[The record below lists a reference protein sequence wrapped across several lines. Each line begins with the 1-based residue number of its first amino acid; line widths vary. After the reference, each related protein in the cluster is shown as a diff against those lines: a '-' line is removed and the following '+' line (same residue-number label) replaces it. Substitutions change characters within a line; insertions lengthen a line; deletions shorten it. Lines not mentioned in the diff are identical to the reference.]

1 MTKPLRIIF
10 MGTPDFAVPTLQTLV
25 ENDQNVVAVI
35 TAPDKPAGRGLKLQ
49 ESPVKQY
56 AVSQNIPVL
65 QPTNLKSEAFLEEL
79 KSYGADL
86 QIIVAFRMLPE
97 AVWNMPPMG
106 SFNIHASLLP
116 QYRGAAPIN
125 WAIMNGETET
135 GVTSFFLKHQI
146 DTGDIIFQDKV
157 AILPEDD
164 FGTLYEKMKH
174 AGAELALRTVQAIEA
189 GNVPSQ
195 PQQHSEDLKEA
206 PKIFKETCQINWL
219 QPAQTIHN
227 FVRGLSPYPT
237 AWTIFDD
244 KTFKIFK
251 TEMVSESTGKA
262 EPGQVITDGKNFI
275 HVQTANSILNITDLQ
290 MEGKKRMSV
299 PELLRGYTFKNA
311 QTA

>member
-25 ENDQNVVAVI
+25 ENGQNVVAVI
-35 TAPDKPAGRGLKLQ
+35 TAPDKPAGRGLKLN
-49 ESPVKQY
+49 ESPVKQN
-56 AVSQNIPVL
+56 AVSQQIPVL
-65 QPTNLKSEAFLEEL
+65 QPTNLKSETFLEVL
-79 KSYGADL
+79 KNYEADL

-97 AVWNMPPMG
+97 AVWNMPPLG

-146 DTGDIIFQDKV
+146 DTGDIIFQDKTE
-157 AILPEDD
+157 ILPVDD
-164 FGTLYEKMKH
+164 FGTLYEKLKH
-174 AGAELALRTVQAIEA
+174 AGAALALKTVKAIEA

-195 PQQHSEDLKEA
+195 PQIATSELKEA
-206 PKIFKETCQINWL
+206 PKIFKETCQINWN
-219 QPAQTIHN
+219 QSAEKIHN

-237 AWTIFDD
+237 AWTIFDE

-251 TEMVSESTGKA
+251 TETV
-262 EPGQVITDGKNFI
+262 
-275 HVQTANSILNITDLQ
+275 AN
-290 MEGKKRMSV
+290 
-299 PELLRGYTFKNA
+299 
-311 QTA
+311 

>member
-1 MTKPLRIIF
+1 MNKPLRIIF
-10 MGTPDFAVPTLQTLV
+10 MGTPDFAVSTLQTLV
-25 ENDQNVVAVI
+25 ENGQNVVAVI
-35 TAPDKPAGRGLKLQ
+35 TAPDKPAGRGLKLN

-65 QPTNLKSEAFLEEL
+65 QPTNLKSELFLEEL
-79 KSYGADL
+79 KSYQADL

-97 AVWNMPPMG
+97 AVWNMPPLG

-135 GVTSFFLKHQI
+135 GVTSFFLQHQI

-157 AILPEDD
+157 AIASEDD
-164 FGTLYEKMKH
+164 FGTLYEKLKH
-174 AGAELALRTVQAIEA
+174 AGAALALKTVKAIEA
-189 GNVPSQ
+189 GNVPAQ
-195 PQQHSEDLKEA
+195 PQKTSSELNEA
-206 PKIFKETCQINWL
+206 PKIFKETCQINWN
-219 QPAQTIHN
+219 QPASTIHN

-237 AWTIFDD
+237 AWTNFDD

-251 TEMVSESTGKA
+251 TEVL
-262 EPGQVITDGKNFI
+262 PGQLENAMLGQLKTDQKTYI
-275 HVQTANSILNITDLQ
+275 HVQTAEGIINILDLQ
-290 MEGKKRMSV
+290 MEGKKRMSI

-311 QTA
+311 

>member
-1 MTKPLRIIF
+1 MNKPLRIIF

-25 ENDQNVVAVI
+25 ESDQNVVAVI
-35 TAPDKPAGRGLKLQ
+35 TAPDKPAGRGLKLN

-65 QPTNLKSEAFLEEL
+65 QPTNLKAETFLEEL
-79 KSYGADL
+79 KSYQADL

-146 DTGDIIFQDKV
+146 DTGDIIFQDKTP
-157 AILPEDD
+157 ILPEDD
-164 FGTLYEKMKH
+164 FGTLYEKLKH
-174 AGAELALRTVQAIEA
+174 AGAALALKTVQAIEA

-195 PQQHSEDLKEA
+195 PQASSAELKEA
-206 PKIFKETCQINWL
+206 PKIFKETCQIDWN
-219 QPAQTIHN
+219 QPAEKIRN

-237 AWTIFDD
+237 AWTVFDD

-251 TEMVSESTGKA
+251 TETVANSDQKV
-262 EPGQVITDGKNFI
+262 EPGQVITDGKNYI
-275 HVQTANSILNITDLQ
+275 HVQTADGTLNILDLQ

-311 QTA
+311 KNA